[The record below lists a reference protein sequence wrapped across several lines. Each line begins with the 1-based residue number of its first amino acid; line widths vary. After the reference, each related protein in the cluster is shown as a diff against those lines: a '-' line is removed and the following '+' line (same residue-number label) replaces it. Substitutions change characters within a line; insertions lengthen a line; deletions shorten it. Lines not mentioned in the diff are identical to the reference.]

1 MKSIRNY
8 LLISVLSVVLISL
21 MIFSILTYSNSKHE
35 VEEIYDSQ
43 LAQSTRL
50 LYALISVDSV
60 EPLATKKLYKKSLMY
75 QVWHF
80 SGELALHSQSAPES
94 LLHPLKKGFNTA
106 NYNKKTWRTYTLKDS
121 DKALF
126 FVVAENLKVRNKLVD
141 EITEIISLPYFIGV
155 PVLLVLLWIFIGRG
169 LSPLIAISAAIQARS
184 PDNLEPINLPQLAQE
199 LQPIESAINGLF
211 IQLNDAIEREKTF
224 TDDAAHELRTPLATI
239 KLHAQN
245 AIQSKEESTRHQSL
259 NLLDQSIEQATRTIE
274 QLLHLARIQSL
285 AFNTS
290 QDAVAIDKVAR
301 EQVAQIDVKLEQKQQ
316 QLIFDCQEPLPKIN
330 GNDVLLRLLIR
341 NLLENA
347 NLYTPEDG
355 TIKLALR
362 ASNTTLILQIED
374 SGPGVSDTVYTE
386 IFKRFH
392 RERPGETIGSG
403 LGLSIV
409 SRITELH
416 SAKIQRLEPS
426 EITLKGFCLEIS
438 FPVAD

>member
-1 MKSIRNY
+1 MGD
-8 LLISVLSVVLISL
+8 
-21 MIFSILTYSNSKHE
+21 F
-35 VEEIYDSQ
+35 
-43 LAQSTRL
+43 
-50 LYALISVDSV
+50 
-60 EPLATKKLYKKSLMY
+60 
-75 QVWHF
+75 
-80 SGELALHSQSAPES
+80 
-94 LLHPLKKGFNTA
+94 
-106 NYNKKTWRTYTLKDS
+106 
-121 DKALF
+121 
-126 FVVAENLKVRNKLVD
+126 
-141 EITEIISLPYFIGV
+141 
-155 PVLLVLLWIFIGRG
+155 
-169 LSPLIAISAAIQARS
+169 
-184 PDNLEPINLPQLAQE
+184 QE